1 MTPPPSSRPRTG
13 PPPPSPKA
21 TTPCATATRP
31 KPSAT
36 MPSAWSMNPA
46 TKTAPSPSL
55 LYQLLW
61 DARLL
66 LDCDDDEQARACAI
80 G

>member
-1 MTPPPSSRPRTG
+1 
-13 PPPPSPKA
+13 
-21 TTPCATATRP
+21 
-31 KPSAT
+31 

-55 LYQLLW
+55 LYQWLW

-66 LDCDDDEQARACAI
+66 LDSDDDEQARARFTADNSELH
-80 G
+80 

>member
-1 MTPPPSSRPRTG
+1 
-13 PPPPSPKA
+13 
-21 TTPCATATRP
+21 
-31 KPSAT
+31 
-36 MPSAWSMNPA
+36 MPAVWSMNPA
-46 TKTAPSPSL
+46 TKTAPSPRSSPSL